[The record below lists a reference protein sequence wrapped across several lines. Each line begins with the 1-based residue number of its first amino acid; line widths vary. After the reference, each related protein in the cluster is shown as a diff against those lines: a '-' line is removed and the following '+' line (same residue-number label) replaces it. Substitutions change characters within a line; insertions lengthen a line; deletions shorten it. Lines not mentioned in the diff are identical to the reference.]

1 MQSPPPQFL
10 EAMLTGMSQAGIVF
24 FLVAPD
30 ASGGTILF
38 ADDAARTL
46 IGRDPAT
53 LVNTPIAS
61 VLRSVPL
68 GLRDGATQLVPF
80 QSHITLPNGELRPV
94 QVMIIPSA
102 GTAMSPKFVMLK
114 PRDEAIDVQVAHL
127 EADRQAMVTALT
139 TGLAHEINNPLTA
152 IVLNLS
158 SLRKLAL
165 ASPDAGGLLPLID
178 TIAAATDKI
187 SNNLRALSTL
197 VNQGALQ
204 RVDVAAVAKVA
215 VRWMAPS
222 FAERAEV
229 CVRLT
234 KVPTLMCDEARVGQ
248 AIVAMLLYAGSGFLD
263 DTRRGTINLD
273 VCATAERIVVTV
285 TDDGRTPTEWEL
297 ENAFDPFFRFDRRAV
312 RIGVG
317 LGVTRAVAVAAG
329 GGASICA
336 HAGGGVTMEMW
347 LPLTAQPAP

>member
-1 MQSPPPQFL
+1 MQSPPPHFL
-10 EAMLTGMSQAGIVF
+10 EAMLAGMSQAGIVF

-38 ADDAARTL
+38 ADDAARAL
-46 IGRDPAT
+46 IGREPAT

-68 GLRDGATQLVPF
+68 GLRDGATALVPF
-80 QSHITLPNGELRPV
+80 QSHITLPDGELRPV
-94 QVMIIPSA
+94 EVMIIPSS
-102 GTAMSPKFVMLK
+102 GEAMSPKFVMLK

-158 SLRKLAL
+158 SLRKSALAL
-165 ASPDAGGLLPLID
+165 ADAGSLLPIID
-178 TIAAATDKI
+178 SIAAAADKI
-187 SNNLRALSTL
+187 STNVRALSTL
-197 VNQGALQ
+197 VNQGTLQ
-204 RVDVAAVAKVA
+204 SIDVAAIARIA

-229 CVRLT
+229 RLRLT
-234 KVPTLMCDEARVGQ
+234 DVPTLMCDEARVGQ
-248 AIVAMLLYAGSGFLD
+248 AIVAMLLYAGSGFLED
-263 DTRRGTINLD
+263 GKRGAVDLD
-273 VCATAERIVVTV
+273 VRATAERIVVTV

-312 RIGVG
+312 RLGVG
-317 LGVTRAVAVAAG
+317 LGVTKAVAVAAG

-336 HAGGGVTMEMW
+336 RTGGGVTMEFW
-347 LPLTAQPAP
+347 LPLTTPSVT